1 MNIADR
7 IQTLR
12 KAKGMS
18 QEGLADQIGVARQ
31 TVSKWESEQSLTD
44 LEKIILLSECFEVTT
59 DYLLKGIEPKP
70 DDPEEKQDARV
81 FTAAGTALNFVGLVA
96 AIIIW
101 VEKQIPGAVAIG
113 LIIMAMGCMITAVG
127 QFVGEH
133 RKSALRWF
141 GVINVWILALI
152 PISCVFNCIQGIL
165 GGFGWMLMP
174 IPDLGNSYIAF
185 CLCWLVYLAVCIC
198 TDLILLKGK
207 R

>member
-31 TVSKWESEQSLTD
+31 TVSKWESEQSLPD

>member
-31 TVSKWESEQSLTD
+31 TVSKWESEQSLPD

-185 CLCWLVYLAVCIC
+185 CLCWLGYLAVCIC